1 MSWSQVPTFLRAPD
15 KRKPDGSLE
24 KGVIYMNPAKDWVQP
39 FELTVSKPN
48 QLIHMAAGEQRGPF
62 PLTAQYDGP
71 IEVFYVKCN
80 VYLPDEQ
87 DPTIPGALLQDYDI
101 DFLLEHPGKRIQFS
115 NRTVPLLALS
125 GNGGLPYVL
134 PETIFIPPVQ
144 SLNLTLINN
153 DLGQAVFVEFVLGG
167 IKFYPNMAP
176 TEIRADTWRYVDR
189 RDRTY
194 AYFMTTDEPVV
205 LTSLQESIFFM
216 TVPDNADLEVFK
228 LTAKA
233 TAAFRCLVRD
243 GQNDRAL
250 TGDKI
255 HSALLFGGHQPLTGS
270 AAVSGSGGIFP
281 ARWATS
287 WLIRR
292 STKVQLDLVNLSA
305 ADNTIKPV
313 FGGRKI
319 SYVS

>member
-1 MSWSQVPTFLRAPD
+1 MLLLIQLRWIA
-15 KRKPDGSLE
+15 
-24 KGVIYMNPAKDWVQP
+24 V
-39 FELTVSKPN
+39 
-48 QLIHMAAGEQRGPF
+48 AGQI
-62 PLTAQYDGP
+62 A
-71 IEVFYVKCN
+71 
-80 VYLPDEQ
+80 
-87 DPTIPGALLQDYDI
+87 TI
-101 DFLLEHPGKRIQFS
+101 
-115 NRTVPLLALS
+115 
-125 GNGGLPYVL
+125 
-134 PETIFIPPVQ
+134 
-144 SLNLTLINN
+144 
-153 DLGQAVFVEFVLGG
+153 VFVEFVLGG

-176 TEIRADTWRYVDR
+176 PDIRAETWKYVDR

-205 LTSLQESIFFM
+205 LTSLQETLFFM

-228 LTAKA
+228 LTSKS
-233 TAAFRCLVRD
+233 TAPYRCLVRD

-255 HSALLFGGHQPLTGS
+255 HSSLLFGGHYDLTLGGS
-270 AAVSGSGGIFP
+270 PAVAGSGGVFP

-292 STKVQLDLVNLSA
+292 SVKVQLDLVNLSQ
-305 ADNTIKPV
+305 ADNAIKPV